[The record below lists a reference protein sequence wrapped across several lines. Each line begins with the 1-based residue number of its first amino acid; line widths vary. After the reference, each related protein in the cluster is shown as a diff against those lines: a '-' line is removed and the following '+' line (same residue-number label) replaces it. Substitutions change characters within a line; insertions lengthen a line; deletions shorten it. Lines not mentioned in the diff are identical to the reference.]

1 MHGVGVFDYA
11 TIPGVLKT
19 QVYMCPFAPCTVDMM
34 ETGQCLTFIQ
44 AVAIQVRPGH
54 PNAHTMIWKN
64 NALRIDGVDRKAES
78 NITFGTELAVAATGS
93 VSATAELPRIDH
105 DTLAD
110 CHVLDPTAPMA
121 IRMADRVWQ
130 NCTTNEWTLTT
141 PDLIIDVGV
150 IGPFEEGYLRE
161 EVSDRTFNLDISRVK
176 NKSAVQGIING
187 DINGLFVQDAKY
199 NYAPNPNGIPGALIP
214 VPQPH
219 GRVLEVTAPN
229 VDPKDVI
236 FSRTAMDDMDA
247 ACGPQKSL
255 SAVQMTMAG
264 DEQTRR
270 WKQRQPLT
278 KQDDQD
284 EGKAKYRK

>member
-130 NCTTNEWTLTT
+130 NCTTNEWTVTT
-141 PDLIIDVGV
+141 PGLIIDVGV

-199 NYAPNPNGIPGALIP
+199 NCELHTPCTCIP
-214 VPQPH
+214 
-219 GRVLEVTAPN
+219 
-229 VDPKDVI
+229 
-236 FSRTAMDDMDA
+236 
-247 ACGPQKSL
+247 
-255 SAVQMTMAG
+255 
-264 DEQTRR
+264 
-270 WKQRQPLT
+270 
-278 KQDDQD
+278 
-284 EGKAKYRK
+284 